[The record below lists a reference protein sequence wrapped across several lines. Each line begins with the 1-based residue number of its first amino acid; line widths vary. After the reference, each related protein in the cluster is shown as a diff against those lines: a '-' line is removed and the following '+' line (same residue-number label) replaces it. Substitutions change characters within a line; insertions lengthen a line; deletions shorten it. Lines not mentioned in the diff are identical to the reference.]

1 MQNALRSAL
10 GGGLSG
16 AVAMFANVGTLMW
29 LRTTVNYQYR
39 YGTTTTV
46 ALRTLYA
53 DGGVGRF
60 YRGVGPA
67 LLQAPLSRFGD
78 TAANSGML
86 TLLESYDSTRTLPVW
101 LKTAFAS
108 VAAGGFRIMLM
119 PIDTCKTVMQVEGA
133 NGMTVLRTKMA
144 TNGPTVLFSGAMG
157 AATATLVGHW
167 PFFSVYNSL
176 NASLPQYDRNTE
188 LSSYLMRNAVIG
200 FCASATSDTVSNSV
214 RVLKT
219 TKQASATM
227 ISYRQAANMVIEK
240 DGVSGLFFRGLKT
253 KILANGVQ
261 GMLFS
266 VLWRLGQ
273 DMLNG
278 RN

>member
-1 MQNALRSAL
+1 MYDRSVAYWRGRMPSYFYSTSDGAAPPPNPQPNCNPQPFCEWYNQTTFDARVNGVCQETCRDLGHMQMGFAA
-10 GGGLSG
+10 
-16 AVAMFANVGTLMW
+16 FAN
-29 LRTTVNYQYR
+29 
-39 YGTTTTV
+39 
-46 ALRTLYA
+46 
-53 DGGVGRF
+53 
-60 YRGVGPA
+60 
-67 LLQAPLSRFGD
+67 
-78 TAANSGML
+78 
-86 TLLESYDSTRTLPVW
+86 
-101 LKTAFAS
+101 
-108 VAAGGFRIMLM
+108 
-119 PIDTCKTVMQVEGA
+119 
-133 NGMTVLRTKMA
+133 
-144 TNGPTVLFSGAMG
+144 G